1 MKLLFDFFPVLLFFA
16 VFKLKGIFAAT
27 MAAIIASVFQIGW
40 MLFKRKKVEPMMWL
54 SLAIIVLFG
63 GATLLFKNEDFIKLK
78 PSILYWL
85 FSIGLLGGQFIFKK
99 NGIKSL
105 LGKQMELPEKTW
117 AGLNASWGIFFA
129 CVGGINLYVANY
141 FSTDTW
147 VNFKLFGI
155 MGLLLA
161 FSLAQGVVISMKM
174 NKTK

>member
-1 MKLLFDFFPVLLFFA
+1 MKFLTDFFPVLLFFV

-27 MAAIIASVFQIGW
+27 MAAIIASFFQIGW

-54 SLAIIVLFG
+54 SLVIIVLFG

-117 AGLNASWGIFFA
+117 FGLNASWGIFFA
-129 CVGGINLYVANY
+129 LVGGINLYVANY

-155 MGLLLA
+155 MGLMLG
-161 FSLAQGVVISMKM
+161 FSLVQGLVISSKM
-174 NKTK
+174 TRKK